1 MNNFKK
7 KNIFTEINKKNSVFI
22 SNVCMHFGN
31 RVIDTLIHNPLTYIH
46 NNHKESFELKEV
58 GKIITLDLK
67 VLEHVKS
74 YNTKSPL
81 TIITKT
87 LSKQILKILFFGKF
101 KSFYISKLE
110 INKVYRITG
119 KLQFFSN
126 SFQFIHPINIY
137 SKNSLKKFEDIEP
150 KYNLSRKKINIK
162 KFRELILSS
171 LEILQE
177 FNFPEEW
184 ISKRFMNKDWYSF
197 KKSLLLIHNPNK
209 NISKNEIEI
218 LRKRLAFDELLANF
232 LVFQKLKKKKKE
244 INKFLITNFANS
256 ESIIKHLEFK
266 LTNDQLSAYENIK
279 KDISS
284 NSRMYRLIQG
294 DVGSGK
300 TIISL
305 LTISDFINAGF
316 QCVIMVPTEV
326 LAKQHLKYFQ
336 TYLSKLNVTIQILT
350 SKTKNKNEIYNGL
363 ISNKIQLLIGT
374 HSVYNESIKFK
385 NLGLIVIDEQHK
397 FGVRQ
402 RINLIQKSIY
412 CHTLIMSATPIPRSL
427 SFALYGEID
436 VSTIKT
442 KPKNRKEVLTS
453 IISSSKIKDLID
465 GIRRKIKNNEQV
477 FWVLPIIGEE
487 ENDDENETAISRFK
501 YLSKIFKN
509 KVTIIHGRMNKEEID
524 FNMNSFLEK
533 KKMILVSTT
542 VIEVGVN
549 IPSATLMIIEN
560 ANRFGLSQLHQLRGR
575 VARGN
580 LQSHCILI
588 HNQNLS
594 ENSKK
599 RLVILK
605 NSNNGFEIA
614 EKDLFLRGS
623 GDFFGTN
630 QSGLPKWRFFT
641 PYKDLDF
648 LDKTKIN
655 CEEILVKKNLK
666 VCDLLINIFYKKIDF
681 TNFFSP

>member
-22 SNVCMHFGN
+22 SNVCIHFGN

-46 NNHKESFELKEV
+46 NNYKESFELKEV
-58 GKIITLDLK
+58 GKIITLDLE

-137 SKNSLKKFEDIEP
+137 SKNNLKKFEDIEP

-162 KFRELILSS
+162 KFRELILFN
-171 LEILQE
+171 LEILQK

-184 ISKRFMNKDWYSF
+184 ISKKFMNNDWYSF

-209 NISKNEIEI
+209 NISKNEIEL

-244 INKFLITNFANS
+244 TNKFLITNFINS
-256 ESIIKHLEFK
+256 ESIIKDLEFK
-266 LTNDQLSAYENIK
+266 LTNDQLSAFEDIK

-284 NSRMYRLIQG
+284 NCRMYRLIQG

-305 LTISDFINAGF
+305 LTISDFIKAGF

-385 NLGLIVIDEQHK
+385 NLGLVVIDEQHK

-402 RINLIQKSIY
+402 RINLIQKSIN

-524 FNMNSFLEK
+524 FNMNSFHQK

-605 NSNNGFEIA
+605 NSNDGFEIA

-648 LDKTKIN
+648 LEKTKIN

-666 VCDLLINIFYKKIDF
+666 VCDLLINIFYRKIDF

>member
-58 GKIITLDLK
+58 GKIITLDLE

-126 SFQFIHPINIY
+126 SFQFIHPINIF
-137 SKNSLKKFEDIEP
+137 SKNSLNKFEDIEP

-184 ISKRFMNKDWYSF
+184 ISKKFMNKDWYSF

-244 INKFLITNFANS
+244 INKYLINNFVNS
-256 ESIIKHLEFK
+256 ECIIKHLEFK

-385 NLGLIVIDEQHK
+385 NLGLVVIDEQHK

-402 RINLIQKSIY
+402 RINLIQKSIN

-465 GIRRKIKNNEQV
+465 GIKRKIKNNEQV

-605 NSNNGFEIA
+605 NSNDGFEIA

-648 LDKTKIN
+648 LEKTKIN

>member
-1 MNNFKK
+1 M
-7 KNIFTEINKKNSVFI
+7 
-22 SNVCMHFGN
+22 
-31 RVIDTLIHNPLTYIH
+31 
-46 NNHKESFELKEV
+46 
-58 GKIITLDLK
+58 
-67 VLEHVKS
+67 
-74 YNTKSPL
+74 
-81 TIITKT
+81 
-87 LSKQILKILFFGKF
+87 
-101 KSFYISKLE
+101 
-110 INKVYRITG
+110 
-119 KLQFFSN
+119 
-126 SFQFIHPINIY
+126 
-137 SKNSLKKFEDIEP
+137 
-150 KYNLSRKKINIK
+150 
-162 KFRELILSS
+162 
-171 LEILQE
+171 
-177 FNFPEEW
+177 
-184 ISKRFMNKDWYSF
+184 
-197 KKSLLLIHNPNK
+197 
-209 NISKNEIEI
+209 
-218 LRKRLAFDELLANF
+218 
-232 LVFQKLKKKKKE
+232 
-244 INKFLITNFANS
+244 
-256 ESIIKHLEFK
+256 EFK

-385 NLGLIVIDEQHK
+385 NLGLVVIDEQHK

-465 GIRRKIKNNEQV
+465 GIKRKIKNNEQV

-648 LDKTKIN
+648 LEKTKIN